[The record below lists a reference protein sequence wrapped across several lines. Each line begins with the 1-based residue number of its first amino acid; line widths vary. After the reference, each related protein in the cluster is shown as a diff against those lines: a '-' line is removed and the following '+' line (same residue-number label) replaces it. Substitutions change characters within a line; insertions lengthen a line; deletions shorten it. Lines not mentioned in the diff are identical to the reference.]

1 MHRYVLVWLGVF
13 IAFAATF
20 PTAMLRVSQDKK
32 FAGQPV
38 KSLTCEGKYPK
49 VKGVISWAKTCSRMA
64 VKPIKK

>member
-13 IAFAATF
+13 ITFATTF
-20 PTAMLRVSQDKK
+20 PTAMMRVSQDNK

-49 VKGVISWAKTCSRMA
+49 VKGVISWVQTCSQMR